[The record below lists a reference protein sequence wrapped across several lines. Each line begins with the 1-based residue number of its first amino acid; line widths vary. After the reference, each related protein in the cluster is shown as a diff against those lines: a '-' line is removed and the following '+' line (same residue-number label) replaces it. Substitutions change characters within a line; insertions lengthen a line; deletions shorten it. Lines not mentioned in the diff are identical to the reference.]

1 MLFYPL
7 YSVAFCK
14 GCNVRC
20 VHKIIHYL
28 IQGLLSK
35 PVINLQIMKCPL
47 LVCFIWC
54 FDWLLWGTEC
64 RKTFLK
70 TTTTTTKIIY
80 RQRNFTRMNY
90 SENWQKLGIYTTD
103 LVSSTQSAPQNE
115 ATRWQPPW
123 MNKCVL
129 FLFRNIANHR
139 DFTFGYHIVRIKDIF
154 THHTWNNLWST

>member
-1 MLFYPL
+1 MLLYYFLKASIKAPILMLFYPL

-20 VHKIIHYL
+20 VHQIIYCL
-28 IQGLLSK
+28 IQWLLSK
-35 PVINLQIMKCPL
+35 PVINCQIMTCPL

-80 RQRNFTRMNY
+80 HQRNFTV
-90 SENWQKLGIYTTD
+90 WIIPKIDQTLGIYTWF
-103 LVSSTQSAPQNE
+103 STSLTHSAP
-115 ATRWQPPW
+115 TRARQ
-123 MNKCVL
+123 KKHGRFSEISGHTC
-129 FLFRNIANHR
+129 FAF
-139 DFTFGYHIVRIKDIF
+139 IF
-154 THHTWNNLWST
+154 WIISDL

>member
-1 MLFYPL
+1 MLLYYFLKASIKAPILMLFYPL

-54 FDWLLWGTEC
+54 CDWLLWDTQC

-80 RQRNFTRMNY
+80 RQRNFTVWIIPKIDKNSVCTRQIWSAQPSQHPKARQDGRPHGRKSNFY
-90 SENWQKLGIYTTD
+90 FYFGILQT
-103 LVSSTQSAPQNE
+103 
-115 ATRWQPPW
+115 
-123 MNKCVL
+123 
-129 FLFRNIANHR
+129 
-139 DFTFGYHIVRIKDIF
+139 
-154 THHTWNNLWST
+154 

>member
-54 FDWLLWGTEC
+54 FDWLLWDTGC

-80 RQRNFTRMNY
+80 RQRNFTLWIIPKFDKNSVSTRQIWSAWPIQHDKMAAPM
-90 SENWQKLGIYTTD
+90 KLKI
-103 LVSSTQSAPQNE
+103 SS
-115 ATRWQPPW
+115 
-123 MNKCVL
+123 
-129 FLFRNIANHR
+129 HY
-139 DFTFGYHIVRIKDIF
+139 FGIF
-154 THHTWNNLWST
+154 TLTIELLPSTIGSRT